1 MIRSLPSLPPV
12 QLGCL
17 RAGPLRADLSGGRL
31 GASLKCGSAVEMIS
45 VHSAA
50 VLPPL
55 QCSFLLWNSE
65 RISTQV
71 LEVLEVCPTPM
82 CILLKLL
89 FYLIVLPMYNVM
101 LGHQS
106 MTQHYLALESMLL
119 HFMLVVSSPCLN
131 VRLYSQGISQIHRF
145 KISDLEVKAL
155 QVEGMPG

>member
-1 MIRSLPSLPPV
+1 
-12 QLGCL
+12 
-17 RAGPLRADLSGGRL
+17 
-31 GASLKCGSAVEMIS
+31 
-45 VHSAA
+45 
-50 VLPPL
+50 
-55 QCSFLLWNSE
+55 
-65 RISTQV
+65 
-71 LEVLEVCPTPM
+71 
-82 CILLKLL
+82 
-89 FYLIVLPMYNVM
+89 MYNVM